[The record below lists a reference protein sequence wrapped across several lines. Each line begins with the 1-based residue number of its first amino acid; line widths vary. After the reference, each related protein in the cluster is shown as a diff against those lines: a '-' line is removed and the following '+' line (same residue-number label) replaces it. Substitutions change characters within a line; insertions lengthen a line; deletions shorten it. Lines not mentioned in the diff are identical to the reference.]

1 MPYQIIKTTD
11 GKYQLKNK
19 ETNVVVKKKFL
30 TRQSAKKA
38 GLNYHRYAKRKKSVS
53 I

>member
-1 MPYQIIKTTD
+1 MPYQIIQTKD

-19 ETNVVVKKKFL
+19 ETGKVVNKKFL

-38 GLNYHRYAKRKKSVS
+38 GENYHSYDQRKKKRK
-53 I
+53 